1 MYSVVVVSLIWT
13 FLSVSVLIR
22 TRLQAISRPDDVIN
36 IVADDEF
43 SLPRIDEK
51 SLIQDLADEI
61 SLLVNPE
68 TDTTECANSFDDAPI
83 IASINFKIA
92 DSTYFYRLVYLEEC
106 DCPARK
112 LDRYDIY
119 IEYINPHSLRIFKND
134 HYERLS
140 AEDVYRFDPLGTLE
154 RR

>member
-51 SLIQDLADEI
+51 SLIQDLAEQI
-61 SLLVNPE
+61 SLLANPE

-106 DCPARK
+106 DCPA
-112 LDRYDIY
+112 
-119 IEYINPHSLRIFKND
+119 
-134 HYERLS
+134 
-140 AEDVYRFDPLGTLE
+140 
-154 RR
+154 

>member
-36 IVADDEF
+36 IV
-43 SLPRIDEK
+43 PRIDEK
-51 SLIQDLADEI
+51 SLIQDLAEQI
-61 SLLVNPE
+61 SLLANPE

-106 DCPARK
+106 DCPA
-112 LDRYDIY
+112 
-119 IEYINPHSLRIFKND
+119 
-134 HYERLS
+134 
-140 AEDVYRFDPLGTLE
+140 
-154 RR
+154 